1 MISKLFSFLYAKVFV
16 NIVVESSQSVV
27 YVEVCSKK
35 KVERSTHKYFATTTL
50 NTHMYEFIA
59 ALYKESPFCYIS
71 ILDKSPNQ
79 GVLPTCTTSEMG
91 KYCDISAL
99 EHRCYSNEWAFYTSE
114 YDLEATKQ
122 DYRNIGVD
130 FIFSPF
136 VLLAKFFKDK
146 IENTLSIFVLVESNS
161 LSFMVFD
168 HGKLLYGEYLTM
180 QNNKEHN
187 ALMIGSPLDDELGD
201 DAEMD
206 GINLEDITIGDDS
219 SGFEDF
225 ATIEDLDAGDIIE
238 EFSQAAPLDEVVHEK
253 EEHVSSS
260 GFNEDYQ
267 RFVLIQGALST
278 FYKDSKYK
286 SQFVESIYV
295 ADGVGVSLDL
305 KNYLEEEIFLSVYI
319 RKIDLAAALCD
330 LAKAEV

>member
-1 MISKLFSFLYAKVFV
+1 MISKLFAALYTKVFV
-16 NIVVESSQSVV
+16 NIVVEGSQSVV

-35 KVERSTHKYFATTTL
+35 RVERSTHKYFATTTL
-50 NTHMYEFIA
+50 NTMMYEFIG

-71 ILDKSPNQ
+71 ILDKSQNQ

-91 KYCDISAL
+91 KYCDISAS
-99 EHRCYSNEWAFYTSE
+99 EHRCYSSDWAFYTSE
-114 YDLEATKQ
+114 YDLEAIKQ
-122 DYRNIGVD
+122 DYKSIGVD

-146 IENTLSIFVLVESNS
+146 IESTLSIFVLVESNS
-161 LSFMVFD
+161 LSFTVFD
-168 HGKLLYGEYLTM
+168 HGKLLYGEYLSV
-180 QNNKEHN
+180 QSNKERDTL
-187 ALMIGSPLDDELGD
+187 LMNTSLDDELGD

-206 GINLEDITIGDDS
+206 GINLEDITIDDDS

-225 ATIEDLDAGDIIE
+225 ATIEDLDAGDMIE
-238 EFSQAAPLDEVVHEK
+238 EFSQSAPLEEVSLEK
-253 EEHVSSS
+253 EEHTVSS

-267 RFVLIQGALST
+267 RFVLIQGALNT

-295 ADGVGVSLDL
+295 ADGVGVSSDL

-330 LAKAEV
+330 LAKAEI